1 MIDKKR
7 KTLGSLI
14 AIALIVLI
22 GFIIV
27 DIRKQGVYDSVM
39 KLNHGWTLIFRGD
52 TTEVES
58 IEKYMIPQK
67 IVRGD
72 SVILRRTLTK
82 DIPENPVLRFK
93 TYQIFVEAFRDGNKL
108 YSNGESNY
116 YEHGLVGNGV
126 HFVYLGATSF
136 EGRTLDI
143 KFHFSENDAWN
154 GLPSFEVLP
163 ANYAYGDFYA
173 RYSLALVV
181 GLFLLL
187 FGILA
192 LFLSAG
198 MIFYG
203 MNFFQIM
210 MIGFLSVCLGIWT
223 LCFTKLFQLFSFNFA
238 FNTCVE
244 YISLY
249 LSPTPLCLLLLHMRY
264 KKISNTRWWGLVVVT
279 GLDVLIFVV
288 TTILNFTHI
297 VHFPQTLW
305 IFHSYV
311 VLCIIY
317 LFASEISNKDRLD
330 TPTKILTAGVSTIS
344 AFAILE
350 LMRFNLMT
358 YFHLDHTI
366 LGITWLPI
374 GTLSFVILLVISYI
388 VYIYRLF
395 SAKAEKDI
403 LSVIAYKDS
412 LTGIFNRAKCQQI
425 FGILDKTNS
434 DYAIVSIDLNGLKH
448 TNDHYGHNEGDRLI
462 KTFATVFHNAFEGIG
477 TTIRMGGDEFLAVVR
492 NEHMA
497 EVDATIA
504 KMAELQKTQRA
515 DLPIPLEAAFGTAYK
530 HELFKDGNAYSERKA
545 RIKAEDVYRLADE
558 RMYAMK
564 AKMKSEFVRR

>member
-1 MIDKKR
+1 MTDKNR

-14 AIALIVLI
+14 AMTLIVLI
-22 GFIIV
+22 GFVVV
-27 DIRKQGVYDSVM
+27 DIRKQGVYDSVI

-82 DIPENPVLRFK
+82 DIPDNPVLRFK

-126 HFVYLGATSF
+126 HFVYLGATSL
-136 EGRTLDI
+136 EGKTLDI

-173 RYSLALVV
+173 RYSMALVV

-223 LCFTKLFQLFSFNFA
+223 LCFTKLFQLFSFNFT

-279 GLDVLIFVV
+279 ALDVLIIVV
-288 TTILNFTHI
+288 TTILNFTHT

-305 IFHSYV
+305 VFHAYV

-350 LMRFNLMT
+350 LVRFNLMT

-395 SAKAEKDI
+395 SAKAEKDV
-403 LSVIAYKDS
+403 LSIIAYKDS
-412 LTGIFNRAKCQQI
+412 LTELYNRAKCQQI
-425 FGILDKTNS
+425 FDILDSATA
-434 DYAIVSIDLNGLKH
+434 DYAIVSIDINGLKLV
-448 TNDHYGHNEGDRLI
+448 NDKYGHNEGDKFI
-462 KTFATVFHNAFEGIG
+462 KAFATSFRDAFAGIG
-477 TTIRMGGDEFLAVVR
+477 TSIRMGGDEFLAVVR
-492 NEHMA
+492 NEHIG
-497 EVDATIA
+497 EIDATLA
-504 KMAELQKTQRA
+504 KMNELQRKLCNE
-515 DLPIPLEAAFGTAYK
+515 LPIPLESAYGIAYK
-530 HELFKDGNAYSERKA
+530 HELLKDNEVSPEGKVRV
-545 RIKAEDVYRLADE
+545 RAEKVYQMADE

-564 AKMKSEFVRR
+564 FKMKSELVRR

>member
-39 KLNHGWTLIFRGD
+39 KLNHGWTLIFHGD

-58 IEKYMIPQK
+58 TEKFAIPDK

-72 SVILRRTLTK
+72 SLILRQTLTK
-82 DIPENPVLRFK
+82 EIPDNPVLRFK
-93 TYQIFVEAFRDGNKL
+93 TYQTFVEAFRDGNRL
-108 YSNGESNY
+108 YSNGESDYHN
-116 YEHGLVGNGV
+116 HGLVGSGV
-126 HFVYLGATSF
+126 HFVYLGTTAL
-136 EGRTLDI
+136 EGKTLDI
-143 KFHFSENDAWN
+143 KFHFSENNAWN
-154 GLPSFEVLP
+154 VLPSFEVLP
-163 ANYAYGDFYA
+163 ANYAFGDFYA
-173 RYSLALVV
+173 RYSPALVI

-187 FGILA
+187 FGILV
-192 LFLSAG
+192 LFLSTG
-198 MIFYG
+198 MVFYG
-203 MNFFQIM
+203 MKFFQIM

-223 LCFTKLFQLFSFNFA
+223 LCFTKLFQLFSFNFT
-238 FNTCVE
+238 FNSCLE

-249 LSPTPLCLLLLHMRY
+249 LAPIPLCLLLLHMRY
-264 KKISNTRWWGLVVVT
+264 KKISTKRWWGLVVVT
-279 GLDVLIFVV
+279 SLDALIFVV

-297 VHFPQTLW
+297 LHYPQTLW
-305 IFHSYV
+305 VFHSYV
-311 VLCIIY
+311 VLCILY
-317 LFASEISNKDRLD
+317 LFASEISNKNRLD
-330 TPTKILTAGVSTIS
+330 TPTKILTAGVSTFS

-350 LMRFNLMT
+350 LVRYNLMV
-358 YFHLDHTI
+358 YFHLDNTI
-366 LGITWLPI
+366 LGITWLPL
-374 GTLSFVILLVISYI
+374 GTLTFVILLVISYI
-388 VYIYRLF
+388 VYMYRLF

-403 LSVIAYKDS
+403 LSIIAYKDS

-425 FGILDKTNS
+425 FGILDKTKS